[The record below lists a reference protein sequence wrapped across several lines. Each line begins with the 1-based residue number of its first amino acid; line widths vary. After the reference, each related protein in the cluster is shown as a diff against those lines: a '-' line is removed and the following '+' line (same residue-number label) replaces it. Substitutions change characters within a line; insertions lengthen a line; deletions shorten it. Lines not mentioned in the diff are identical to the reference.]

1 MDLRGELRW
10 LSLEVRDAWRSF
22 KVVIVVFVVFELLF
36 NQFAF
41 ARVAL
46 LGVAAATIAVILW
59 RRFGRGLTLVEHA
72 RLRWQRETARA
83 ALAVWPELMLR
94 LGLSVRGASGLV
106 EVPSVSSY
114 GWNGAS
120 LVMTAALPL
129 GMERRSLALAA
140 PALAE
145 SLSALAV
152 SVSAAPGGADL
163 SIEYLDPLA
172 TPFSTAWPDS
182 ADLRAIPM
190 GVESSGRPWT
200 VRLGPHTL
208 VAGSS
213 GSGKASMIWGLLIG
227 LAPAI
232 RSNLVQA
239 YGIDLKG
246 GMELTMGRKL
256 LTSYATDPAQAV
268 QLLEDL
274 VSQMKK
280 RAGELAG
287 KSRQHIAT
295 PGSPHILVVI
305 DELAALTA
313 YLSDRQLQQ
322 RANVAIA
329 LLCSQGRAPGFTVFA
344 CLQDP
349 RRETLPSRGLFTQT
363 IGLRLRDAMETSMVL
378 GEGMREKGAL
388 CHQIPSTLPGVAYV
402 VPEDGGDPI
411 RVRAGH
417 ATDEL
422 ITQVA
427 DAFEAPQHIEITV
440 PQSDAPDEAATSARP
455 RRSRRTQKT
464 GEEK

>member
-1 MDLRGELRW
+1 MDLSGELRW
-10 LSLEVRDAWRSF
+10 LGLEVRDAWRRF
-22 KVVIVVFVVFELLF
+22 KVIIILLVVFGLLF

-46 LGVAAATIAVILW
+46 LSAVIAIVALTLW
-59 RRFGRGLTLVEHA
+59 RRYGRGLSLAQHA
-72 RLRWQRETARA
+72 RRRWERETAKS
-83 ALAVWPELMLR
+83 ALTAWPELMIR
-94 LGLSVRGASGLV
+94 LGLSVRGGSGV
-106 EVPSVSSY
+106 PEIPSVVAY
-114 GWNGAS
+114 GWRELS
-120 LVMTAALPL
+120 LVMTVSLPL
-129 GMERRSLALAA
+129 GMERRSLTLAT

-152 SVSAAPGGADL
+152 SVTAAPGGA
-163 SIEYLDPLA
+163 ECVVQYADPLA
-172 TPFSTAWPDS
+172 APFSAPWPQTT
-182 ADLRAIPM
+182 DLRAIPM
-190 GVESSGRPWT
+190 GIESSGRLWS

-213 GSGKASMIWGLLIG
+213 GSGKASMIWSLLIG

-232 RSNLVQA
+232 RSNLVQVH
-239 YGIDLKG
+239 GIDLKG

-256 LTSYATDPAQAV
+256 LTSYATDPAEAV
-268 QLLEDL
+268 QLLED
-274 VSQMKK
+274 VAAQMKR

-287 KSRQHIAT
+287 KSRQHVAT
-295 PGSPHILVVI
+295 IDSPHVLVVI

-313 YLSDRQLQQ
+313 YLSDRELQR

-349 RRETLPSRGLFTQT
+349 RKETLPSRGLFTQT
-363 IGLRLRDAMETSMVL
+363 IGLRLRDALETSMVL

-388 CHQIPSTLPGVAYV
+388 CHHIPSTLPGVAYV
-402 VPEDGGDPI
+402 VPEDGSDPI

-422 ITQVA
+422 IMQVA
-427 DAFEAPQHIEITV
+427 DAFEAPHHVEIQV
-440 PQSDAPDEAATSARP
+440 PKPDVPEDSPTSPRP

-464 GEEK
+464 GEEQ

>member
-1 MDLRGELRW
+1 
-10 LSLEVRDAWRSF
+10 
-22 KVVIVVFVVFELLF
+22 
-36 NQFAF
+36 
-41 ARVAL
+41 
-46 LGVAAATIAVILW
+46 
-59 RRFGRGLTLVEHA
+59 
-72 RLRWQRETARA
+72 
-83 ALAVWPELMLR
+83 
-94 LGLSVRGASGLV
+94 
-106 EVPSVSSY
+106 
-114 GWNGAS
+114 
-120 LVMTAALPL
+120 
-129 GMERRSLALAA
+129 
-140 PALAE
+140 
-145 SLSALAV
+145 
-152 SVSAAPGGADL
+152 
-163 SIEYLDPLA
+163 
-172 TPFSTAWPDS
+172 
-182 ADLRAIPM
+182 M
-190 GVESSGRPWT
+190 GVESSGRPWS

-213 GSGKASMIWGLLIG
+213 GSGKASMIWSLLLG

-232 RSNLVQA
+232 RSNLVQVH
-239 YGIDLKG
+239 GIDLKG

-256 LTSYATDPAQAV
+256 LTSYATDPAEAV
-268 QLLEDL
+268 YLLED
-274 VSQMKK
+274 VVQQMKK

-295 PGSPHILVVI
+295 PESPHILVVI

-313 YLSDRQLQQ
+313 YLSNRQLQQ

-349 RRETLPSRGLFTQT
+349 RKETLPSRGLFTQT

-388 CHQIPSTLPGVAYV
+388 CHQIPSTLPGIAYA

-427 DAFEAPQHIEITV
+427 DAFEAPHHIEITV
-440 PQSDAPDEAATSARP
+440 PQPEVPNEAATSARP

>member
-1 MDLRGELRW
+1 MDLSGELRW
-10 LSLEVRDAWRSF
+10 LGLEVRDVWRRF
-22 KVVIVVFVVFELLF
+22 KVIIILLVVFGLLF

-46 LGVAAATIAVILW
+46 LSAVIAIVALTLW
-59 RRFGRGLTLVEHA
+59 RRYGRGLSLAQHA
-72 RLRWQRETARA
+72 RRRWERETAKS
-83 ALAVWPELMLR
+83 AVTAWPELMIR
-94 LGLSVRGASGLV
+94 LGLSVRGGSGIP
-106 EVPSVSSY
+106 EIPSVVAY
-114 GWNGAS
+114 GWRELS
-120 LVMTAALPL
+120 LVMTVALPL
-129 GMERRSLALAA
+129 GMERRTLTLAA

-152 SVSAAPGGADL
+152 SITAAPGGA
-163 SIEYLDPLA
+163 ECVVQYADPLA
-172 TPFSTAWPDS
+172 APFSTPWPQTT
-182 ADLRAIPM
+182 DLRAIPM
-190 GVESSGRPWT
+190 GVESTGRPWS

-213 GSGKASMIWGLLIG
+213 GSGKASMIWSLLIG

-232 RSNLVQA
+232 RSNLVQVH
-239 YGIDLKG
+239 GIDLKG

-256 LTSYATDPAQAV
+256 LTSYATDPAEAV
-268 QLLEDL
+268 QLLED
-274 VSQMKK
+274 VAAQMKR
-280 RAGELAG
+280 RAGDLAG

-295 PGSPHILVVI
+295 IDSPHVLVVI

-313 YLSDRQLQQ
+313 YLSDRELQR

-349 RRETLPSRGLFTQT
+349 RKETLPSRGLFTQT
-363 IGLRLRDAMETSMVL
+363 IGLRLRDALETSMVL

-388 CHQIPSTLPGVAYV
+388 CHHIPSTMPGVAYV
-402 VPEDGGDPI
+402 VPEDGSDPV

-427 DAFEAPQHIEITV
+427 DAFEAPHHVKIHI
-440 PQSDAPDEAATSARP
+440 PKPDVSEDTTTSPRP

-464 GEEK
+464 GEEQ